1 MTGDEGRST
10 DISVSMSSDTSAEIK
25 KLKKNDQKSNQSPK
39 NPKSSK
45 NVCKDWEPSEC
56 LCHAYRITSCVPP
69 MNLDEGS
76 GEINPSSPRK
86 FSWKWPR
93 PAPRSEKPYTKFET
107 TRGIDP
113 NPSRVLPPNI
123 TRDFQEIHKKFKNIT
138 GKIEIY
144 YFDHGNASY
153 YRTTDAIP
161 LLTMEKFADKT
172 DQAAT
177 RFWAEFFGTINIGIT
192 FITAFLLQLLR
203 FTLYSLIRPLT
214 IGIIQLLS
222 DYLIKP
228 LLTIIFNALI
238 QPVLILLYNIATSL
252 RDLCEPI
259 AEAIGFFIRE
269 LSRLFQAIRLVEVN
283 RNVINGNIPT

>member
-1 MTGDEGRST
+1 MST
-10 DISVSMSSDTSAEIK
+10 RFIKNSRIS
-25 KLKKNDQKSNQSPK
+25 LGKS
-39 NPKSSK
+39 KSTI
-45 NVCKDWEPSEC
+45 
-56 LCHAYRITSCVPP
+56 LITV
-69 MNLDEGS
+69 MH
-76 GEINPSSPRK
+76 R
-86 FSWKWPR
+86 R
-93 PAPRSEKPYTKFET
+93 
-107 TRGIDP
+107 
-113 NPSRVLPPNI
+113 
-123 TRDFQEIHKKFKNIT
+123 
-138 GKIEIY
+138 
-144 YFDHGNASY
+144 Y

-161 LLTMEKFADKT
+161 LLTTEKFADKT

-203 FTLYSLIRPLT
+203 FILYSLIRPLT

-222 DYLIKP
+222 DYFIKP

-269 LSRLFQAIRLVEVN
+269 LSRLFQAIRLIEIN
-283 RNVINGNIPT
+283 RNVTNGNIPT

>member
-1 MTGDEGRST
+1 MTVEDRNT
-10 DISVSMSSDTSAEIK
+10 DASVSISSDTTTDIK
-25 KLKKNDQKSNQSPK
+25 KTKRNDQKPNQLPPK
-39 NPKSSK
+39 NQKSK
-45 NVCKDWEPSEC
+45 NPRGDWESSEC
-56 LCHAYRITSCVPP
+56 LCHAYRITPCVPP
-69 MNLDEGS
+69 MEWNGPTQ
-76 GEINPSSPRK
+76 EINPESPRN
-86 FSWKWPR
+86 FSRKWPR
-93 PAPRSEKPYTKFET
+93 RPSRSEKPYMKCVPST
-107 TRGIDP
+107 GIKQ
-113 NPSRVLPPNI
+113 NPCHLLPPNMNS
-123 TRDFQEIHKKFKNIT
+123 DVNEIHKKFKNIT

-161 LLTMEKFADKT
+161 LLTTEKFADKT

-203 FTLYSLIRPLT
+203 FILYSLIRPLT

-222 DYLIKP
+222 DYFIKP

-269 LSRLFQAIRLVEVN
+269 LSRLFQAIRLIEIN
-283 RNVINGNIPT
+283 RNVTDGDIPT